1 MSGVAGGYTRTN
13 ARLNRPDRA
22 RGKRAMEKGPDGK
35 FLGVDEA
42 RGIARA
48 DARRRRRRESDE
60 EGEESARE
68 THVARFA

>member
-1 MSGVAGGYTRTN
+1 RKLARLRT
-13 ARLNRPDRA
+13 LNRPDRA

-48 DARRRRRRESDE
+48 EGAPRCANGFRMRSSMASIDTASDRDLI
-60 EGEESARE
+60 GP
-68 THVARFA
+68 